1 MKFTKDD
8 ARKELSLQMTAKG
21 EKLNL
26 SERSLNEQLDTLIPL
41 LANEETDLNDFVEKV
56 LPIFKT
62 ADANV
67 RNDVSAG
74 INDYKAK
81 NPATPKKEG
90 EKKQEVNVT
99 SELDAALE
107 KRIAELEA
115 KLASADRETRVKAK
129 RNEIVSK
136 LKEKGVKDEE
146 WANSLLSEIS
156 IEDDIDVDAKVASYI
171 SLYNRAKAS
180 YDPNATP
187 GGANGGG
194 NTKKELEDTIKEA
207 SAFVASSNLN
217 AK

>member
-1 MKFTKDD
+1 MKFTKED
-8 ARKELSLQMTAKG
+8 ARKELSSQMTAKG

-41 LANEETDLNDFVEKV
+41 LANEETELADFVSKV

-74 INDYKAK
+74 IKDYEAK
-81 NPATPKKEG
+81 KNEQNGGNNGKKTEEGAQENPF
-90 EKKQEVNVT
+90 
-99 SELDAALE
+99 E
-107 KRIAELEA
+107 KRLAELEA
-115 KLASADRETRVKAK
+115 KLANADREARVSAK
-129 RNEIVSK
+129 RAEIISK
-136 LKEKGVKDEE
+136 LKEKGVKDDE
-146 WANSLLSEIS
+146 WAKTLLGEVNIT
-156 IEDDIDVDAKVASYI
+156 DDFDVDAKVSSYVT
-171 SLYNRAKAS
+171 LYNKSHAG

-194 NTKKELEDTIKEA
+194 DTKKELDDLIKEA
-207 SAFVASSNLN
+207 SSFVAESNLN

>member
-1 MKFTKDD
+1 MKFTKED
-8 ARKELSLQMTAKG
+8 ARKELSSQMTAKG

-41 LANEETDLNDFVEKV
+41 LANEETELADFVSKV

-74 INDYKAK
+74 IKDYEAK
-81 NPATPKKEG
+81 KNEQNGGNNGKKPEEGAQENPI
-90 EKKQEVNVT
+90 
-99 SELDAALE
+99 E
-107 KRIAELEA
+107 KRLAELEA
-115 KLASADRETRVKAK
+115 KLANADREARVNAK
-129 RNEIVSK
+129 RAEIISK
-136 LKEKGVKDEE
+136 LKEKGVKDDE
-146 WANSLLSEIS
+146 WAKTLLGEVNIT
-156 IEDDIDVDAKVASYI
+156 DDFDVDAKVSSYVT
-171 SLYNRAKAS
+171 LYNKSHAG

-194 NTKKELEDTIKEA
+194 DTKKELDDLIKEA
-207 SAFVASSNLN
+207 SSFVADSNLN

>member
-8 ARKELSLQMTAKG
+8 ARKELSTRMTTKG

-41 LANEETDLNDFVEKV
+41 LANDETELSEFVENV

-74 INDYKAK
+74 IKDYEAK
-81 NPATPKKEG
+81 KNEENGGSNGKSTEAE
-90 EKKQEVNVT
+90 N
-99 SELDAALE
+99 ALE
-107 KRIAELEA
+107 KRLAELEA
-115 KLASADRETRVKAK
+115 KLANADREARVAAK
-129 RNEIVSK
+129 RAQIVAK

-146 WANSLLSEIS
+146 WANTLLGEVAIS
-156 IEDDIDVDAKVASYI
+156 DDSDVDVKVDSYVA
-171 SLYNRAKAS
+171 LYNKMKSAF
-180 YDPNATP
+180 DPNATS

-194 NTKKELEDTIKEA
+194 DTKKDISDIIKEA
-207 SAFVASSNLN
+207 SSFVAETNLN
-217 AK
+217 A